1 MKNLFSR
8 NNPLY
13 FITDTSTAGLSHSQI
28 VKKAVSAGIQTVQ
41 LRDKILS
48 KRELYAEAALVRK
61 LTLQY
66 NVKFIMNDHIDI
78 VMAVKA
84 DGVHLGQD
92 DMPLEDARRIM
103 GKKMIIG
110 ISAHT
115 LSQAVKAQD
124 QGADYIGFGPV
135 FQTSTKDAGRPKG
148 LRSLRNVCNKINI
161 PVVAIGGIS
170 SENITAVIGEGADAC
185 AVISAVQS
193 GDIKANIK
201 KMMRAL
207 LVSNE

>member
-1 MKNLFSR
+1 M
-8 NNPLY
+8 
-13 FITDTSTAGLSHSQI
+13 
-28 VKKAVSAGIQTVQ
+28 KKAVSAGIQTFQ
-41 LRDKILS
+41 LRDKIMS
-48 KRELYAEAALVRK
+48 KGELYAEAALVRK

-78 VMAVKA
+78 AMAVKA

-92 DMPLEDARRIM
+92 DMPLEEARRIM
-103 GKKMIIG
+103 GNKMIIG

-170 SENITAVIGEGADAC
+170 SDNITAVIGEGADAC